1 MYISKNK
8 NMLGIYIIIF
18 GFVFFFRGV
27 RKLPRNGLKA
37 LPGAL
42 FLNNFPW
49 KILER
54 LFLFFFSK
62 PYWEHI
68 LWFFF
73 LGNLLQILL
82 LGTPNIC
89 FFGKGLQVN
98 TWAAAGIAKQ
108 RKLKNK
114 EDDKTGKRTR
124 RKERRVMRYIYL
136 YLYLYLHNQ

>member
-54 LFLFFFSK
+54 LFLFFFF
-62 PYWEHI
+62 ET
-68 LWFFF
+68 
-73 LGNLLQILL
+73 L
-82 LGTPNIC
+82 LGTYPLIFFPWKLTPNTIAWDPKHM
-89 FFGKGLQVN
+89 FFWERITSKHMGGSRNRQTEK
-98 TWAAAGIAKQ
+98 IEKQ
-108 RKLKNK
+108 
-114 EDDKTGKRTR
+114 GR
-124 RKERRVMRYIYL
+124 R
-136 YLYLYLHNQ
+136 